1 MRPAR
6 IAAVLLPAVATPV
19 AITGG
24 AGAFSSTTTVTPK
37 GCIDDNDP
45 PDGPDACAES
55 TNALDE
61 ANSVAVSPDGKSVY
75 AASNGDD
82 AIARFARSAATGAL
96 TPAGCVH
103 DNDTARTAVAR
114 APMGSVSLARSR

>member
-6 IAAVLLPAVATPV
+6 IAAVLLLAVATPV

-75 AASNGDD
+75 ASAGVEFTGDD
-82 AIARFARSAATGAL
+82 AIVRFDRNTSTGAL
-96 TPAGCVH
+96 APAG
-103 DNDTARTAVAR
+103 
-114 APMGSVSLARSR
+114 